1 MADEIRQAMAGF
13 QGEIEMTVVVVF
25 PKIRMIRVKAG
36 FGEMVAGNLQ
46 AEDHRTGMVDH
57 PADHVVATGFGTPPY
72 L

>member
-1 MADEIRQAMAGF
+1 MVDGTHQAMAVFRGV
-13 QGEIEMTVVVVF
+13 IEVTVTVVF

-57 PADHVVATGFGTPPY
+57 PADHVVATGFGTPY